1 VRLRFGFLL
10 ASTLMTS
17 ILMTMALVATASPN
31 QLPGQA
37 QVQDGVL
44 GRDDVQRYI
53 DSLTRDHDFDRPALE
68 TLFGQMEIQD
78 EILQK
83 ISKPAEKVWTWGRY
97 KKHLVDAKRVSEGVE
112 FWRTHKAALERAE
125 ETYGVAP
132 EVVLAIL
139 GIETR
144 YGRITGKYPVA
155 QALTTLGF
163 GYPPRAKFFR
173 KELTEFLLLA
183 REEDKD
189 PAELLGSYA
198 GAMGYGQFI
207 SSSYRHYA
215 VDFDEDGLRDIWHN
229 PVDAI
234 GSIANYFARHKWQGT
249 KPVAMQVACK
259 ACDNASFDTG
269 IKLNSTVGELRKMG
283 VTLTTVQ
290 SAQVEDGL
298 SAKLFAVVA
307 EDAQLEYWLVL
318 HDFYVIT
325 RYNHSHLY
333 ALAVH
338 HIAQAIKS
346 EIESL

>member
-1 VRLRFGFLL
+1 MRLLLGLLLVSTVL
-10 ASTLMTS
+10 ASTLVGTVC
-17 ILMTMALVATASPN
+17 AN
-31 QLPGQA
+31 QAPT
-37 QVQDGVL
+37 GVL
-44 GRDDVQRYI
+44 GRDDVQNYI
-53 DSLTRDHDFDRPALE
+53 NDLTRDHNFDRTALE
-68 TLFGQMEIQD
+68 ALFGQVEIED

-97 KKHLVDAKRVSEGVE
+97 KKHLVDAARVSEGVE
-112 FWRTHKAALERAE
+112 FWRSHKAALKRAE

-144 YGRITGKYPVA
+144 YGRITGNYPVA

-163 GYPPRAKFFR
+163 GYPPRAKFFK

-183 REEDKD
+183 REEGKD
-189 PAELLGSYA
+189 PAALMGSYA

-207 SSSYRHYA
+207 PSSYRHYA
-215 VDFDEDGLRDIWHN
+215 VDFDEDGLRDIWQN

-234 GSIANYFARHKWQGT
+234 GSIANYFARHKWRGT
-249 KPVAMQVACK
+249 EPVAMQVTCK
-259 ACDNASFDTG
+259 PCDTTWFDTG
-269 IKLNSTVGELRKMG
+269 IELNSTVGELQSMG
-283 VTLTTVQ
+283 MVLTAEQ
-290 SAQVEDGL
+290 SALVEDDL

-307 EDAQLEYWLVL
+307 EDAQVQYWLVL

-338 HIAQAIKS
+338 HIALAIKS
-346 EIESL
+346 ELERL